1 MTACVRWLLLA
12 SLGLISGCGSN
23 TAPPAPCSKKLQQP
37 PPPAVLLTLVGEAI
51 TVPIDFPLVI
61 ACAGG
66 NPVATSAETQVLD
79 ARLQP
84 VPHDATAPTSSDTQG
99 YSTRVT
105 FTPTSPG
112 LYSLS
117 ARFEPGLGIARR
129 EVLVL
134 VDRTAEAPAAV
145 FTPAAA
151 CDALSELPPF
161 VLCER
166 TAAAALDVYVDGG
179 RVTTL
184 PAALVSMAPGAVWT
198 LSGDAVARW
207 VPGDGGLEGD
217 VLSGVDAG
225 AVGLAHHAQDDV
237 LRLVSGADFLS
248 VRAGDAGLAVDDAR
262 VLPFAASGRSG
273 LLVLDG
279 GAALAFDAL
288 TDGGTLGADAG
299 APLEDGGR
307 APPPELRRV
316 CRVDLSGADG
326 GTGCTPLL
334 LELGARQGE
343 ALWLRANDTRR
354 VGLLRYL
361 GGTGAPDVVFLAA
374 QPFALQDQ
382 GKPLPYFTWNTYT
395 VVLRPEDLLLEAFKP
410 PVGRVR
416 TGASPTHVWF
426 VTADG
431 QVSLHRR

>member
-1 MTACVRWLLLA
+1 MRWLLLA
-12 SLGLISGCGSN
+12 SLGLISGCGAN
-23 TAPPAPCSKKLQQP
+23 ATPPSPCSKKLQQP

-51 TVPIDFPLVI
+51 TVPIDFPLVV

-66 NPVATSAETQVLD
+66 NPIATSAETQVLD

-84 VPHDATAPTSSDTQG
+84 VAHDATAPTSSDTQG

-105 FTPTSPG
+105 FTPASPG

-117 ARFEPGLGIARR
+117 ARFEPGLGVARR

-134 VDRTAEAPAAV
+134 ADRTTDVPAAV
-145 FTPAAA
+145 FTPVEA
-151 CDALSELPPF
+151 CDALSELPPY

-166 TAAAALDVYVDGG
+166 SDAAALDVYADGG

-184 PAALVSMAPGAVWT
+184 PAALVSMAPGAAWT
-198 LSGDAVARW
+198 LAGDAVTRW
-207 VPGDGGLEGD
+207 VSGEGGLEGE
-217 VLSGVDAG
+217 VLMGIDAG
-225 AVGLAHHAQDDV
+225 AVGLSHHAEDDA
-237 LRLVSGADFLS
+237 LRLVSGTDFLL
-248 VRAGDAGLAVDDAR
+248 VRWGDAGLAVGDAR
-262 VLPFAASGRSG
+262 VLPVAASGRSG

-279 GAALAFDAL
+279 GAALAFDAV

-307 APPPELRRV
+307 AAPPEIRRV

-334 LELGARQGE
+334 LELGARQGD
-343 ALWLRANDTRR
+343 ALWLRASDSRR

-361 GGTGAPDVVFLAA
+361 GGTGAPGVVFLPA
-374 QPFALQDQ
+374 QPFALKDQ

-410 PVGRVR
+410 PVGRVK